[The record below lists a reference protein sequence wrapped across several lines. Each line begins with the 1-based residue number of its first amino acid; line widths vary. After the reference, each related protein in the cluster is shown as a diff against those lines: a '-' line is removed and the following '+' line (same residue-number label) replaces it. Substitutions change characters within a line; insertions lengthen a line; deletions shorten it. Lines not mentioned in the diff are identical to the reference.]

1 MMTVDDAVV
10 GSRLQAARRALGLT
24 QGDVG
29 KQMDMAIST
38 ISTIEAGK
46 RSVSGPELRAFARI
60 YHRPLSY
67 FFEEESQESP
77 AFQYL
82 FRAAEHDIL
91 DRASIV
97 EFEKLTRDYALLE
110 ELVGASPLP
119 LPPDYSQFAFRT
131 ESDAE
136 ALADM
141 ERSRLSLGDAPVKE
155 ITDLMDFLDSTAGI
169 RTFLVPVQSSTW
181 SGLVV
186 RDPGG
191 RPCIAVNAKDESYR
205 RNFLLAH
212 EYGHA
217 LVHMGGP
224 DAVVA
229 RIDREAEP
237 ERMPA
242 EERFANAFAS
252 AFLMPRRAV
261 LAQLERMLGA
271 SNGQFTDFD
280 LVHLAMRFG
289 ISGQA
294 MSSRLISLRKMPRH
308 VHEDYWKSRS
318 FKSLAQALGYEVE
331 DWGREVVLPP
341 RYRYLALKAYDE
353 GQISLAK
360 LAELLRE
367 NYYELRK
374 RLSATDDEPAETR
387 RLGRASG

>member
-1 MMTVDDAVV
+1 MMVDDAVI

-29 KQMDMAIST
+29 RQMDMAIST
-38 ISTIEAGK
+38 ISAIEAGK
-46 RSVSGPELRAFARI
+46 RSVSGPELHAFARI
-60 YHRPLSY
+60 YHRPIAYL
-67 FFEEESQESP
+67 FEEEHQESP

-82 FRAAEHDIL
+82 FRAAEHDVL
-91 DRASIV
+91 DRVSIV

-119 LPPDYSQFAFRT
+119 IPPDYSQFGFRT

-136 ALADM
+136 VLADM
-141 ERSRLSLGDAPVKE
+141 ERSRLGLGDASIKE
-155 ITDLMDFLDSTAGI
+155 IRDLMDLLDSTVGV

-205 RNFLLAH
+205 RNFTLAH

-224 DAVVA
+224 DTLVA
-229 RIDREAEP
+229 RIDREAES
-237 ERMPA
+237 ERLSA
-242 EERFANAFAS
+242 DERFANAFAS

-261 LAQLERMLGA
+261 LAQLERVLGA
-271 SNGQFTDFD
+271 GNGQFTDFD
-280 LVHLAMRFG
+280 LVHLAMQFG
-289 ISGQA
+289 VSGQA
-294 MSSRLISLRKMPRH
+294 MSSRLVSLRKMPRH
-308 VHEDYWKSRS
+308 VHEEYWKGGS
-318 FKSLAQALGYEVE
+318 FKSLAQALGYNVE
-331 DWGREVVLPP
+331 DWGLNVVLPT

-353 GQISLAK
+353 GRVSLAK

-367 NYYELRK
+367 NYYELRE
-374 RLSATDDEPAETR
+374 RLAATEAEPRETR